1 MNIGRPFGRAPREKS
16 SKLYEDR
23 VVNADKLPVEK
34 PGYGAFGSLAGFVAC
49 LIAAGV
55 FCIVSGPEHLLVGI
69 GLIVFGVVPAVAIA
83 VQGVKLGKQ
92 ID

>member
-34 PGYGAFGSLAGFVAC
+34 PSYGAFGSLAGSA
-49 LIAAGV
+49 
-55 FCIVSGPEHLLVGI
+55 SSR
-69 GLIVFGVVPAVAIA
+69 VPSTYLWA
-83 VQGVKLGKQ
+83 
-92 ID
+92 